1 MRAFEMM
8 VILNAAVDEADVT
21 ACISQITEN
30 ITAGGGTLK
39 TQDRWGKRRFAYE
52 INHQT
57 EGYYF
62 VLEFVTE
69 AREMESL
76 QRLLQLADNVVRPQK
91 LSVYP
96 TKEATKRGLLGD
108 NSALTGVEEPKET

>member
-76 QRLLQLADNVVRPQK
+76 QRLLQLADNVVRHKIIRLPD
-91 LSVYP
+91 
-96 TKEATKRGLLGD
+96 KEATKRGLLGD